1 METSTIQTAPV
12 GSNGYGEKAQTMSLT
27 ESMKAVTGAM
37 GLADTAGKTV
47 LQAVEQTRG
56 VNVPG
61 MNVGDYIVA
70 ALAPA
75 LAKIG
80 REIVAIED
88 GTQPQVTHRKR
99 GPNKPKT
106 DDKK

>member
-1 METSTIQTAPV
+1 MSVDTETMNPTT
-12 GSNGYGEKAQTMSLT
+12 NGYGKESQGMSLT

-37 GLADTAGKTV
+37 GLADTAGKGV

-61 MNVGDYIVA
+61 MDVGAYIVA

-80 REIVAIED
+80 REIVGIEAA
-88 GTQPQVTHRKR
+88 GTQPVTPRKR